1 MIRSQMICT
10 LNFFQALI
18 FQSSTDFMLSE
29 SWRVNLSLVYRVEV
43 FSRGDWLFGMFIQI
57 ESIGNNRRK
66 EDCSVKRKQILEL
79 EKQDGCQAQCEEAQS
94 AGRLYLRSE
103 YRRIQEQVWI
113 PDSKQFT
120 VRAQNEDCRHQE
132 GVSGLF
138 SCCAAC
144 VVLG

>member
-66 EDCSVKRKQILEL
+66 EDCSVKRK
-79 EKQDGCQAQCEEAQS
+79 
-94 AGRLYLRSE
+94 
-103 YRRIQEQVWI
+103 
-113 PDSKQFT
+113 
-120 VRAQNEDCRHQE
+120 
-132 GVSGLF
+132 
-138 SCCAAC
+138 
-144 VVLG
+144 